1 MPAWS
6 PVQDLPLAPVR
17 FTGPTAD
24 HFRAILN
31 PRNLVL
37 LQPAREQFA
46 APFEDRIGG
55 GRKVSVDPF
64 QILHDVEEE
73 LANRNGLCP
82 AGTRPSEIFFRCQC
96 FDLPEDFFFPEELG
110 RPALA
115 GAPRLNFGTA
125 TSRRF
130 ASEWRSSSA
139 AIPRGHLR
147 IV

>member
-64 QILHDVEEE
+64 QIPH
-73 LANRNGLCP
+73 A
-82 AGTRPSEIFFRCQC
+82 
-96 FDLPEDFFFPEELG
+96 EDFLPFSQANQRAFS
-110 RPALA
+110 
-115 GAPRLNFGTA
+115 
-125 TSRRF
+125 TS
-130 ASEWRSSSA
+130 
-139 AIPRGHLR
+139 I
-147 IV
+147 

>member
-1 MPAWS
+1 M
-6 PVQDLPLAPVR
+6 
-17 FTGPTAD
+17 
-24 HFRAILN
+24 
-31 PRNLVL
+31 

-73 LANRNGLCP
+73 LANRDGLCP
-82 AGTRPSEIFFRCQC
+82 AGTPVRNI
-96 FDLPEDFFFPEELG
+96 LPLSVLRSPGRLLFPEELG

-115 GAPRLNFGTA
+115 GAPRLNSGTA

>member
-6 PVQDLPLAPVR
+6 PVQDLPPAPVR
-17 FTGPTAD
+17 FTGRTAD

-64 QILHDVEEE
+64 QIPHDVEEE
-73 LANRNGLCP
+73 LDNRN
-82 AGTRPSEIFFRCQC
+82 
-96 FDLPEDFFFPEELG
+96 
-110 RPALA
+110 
-115 GAPRLNFGTA
+115 
-125 TSRRF
+125 
-130 ASEWRSSSA
+130 
-139 AIPRGHLR
+139 
-147 IV
+147 

>member
-31 PRNLVL
+31 PRNLVM

-73 LANRNGLCP
+73 LANRDGLCP
-82 AGTRPSEIFFRCQC
+82 AGTPVRNI
-96 FDLPEDFFFPEELG
+96 LPLSVLRSPG
-110 RPALA
+110 RL
-115 GAPRLNFGTA
+115 LF
-125 TSRRF
+125 
-130 ASEWRSSSA
+130 
-139 AIPRGHLR
+139 PRG
-147 IV
+147 

>member
-1 MPAWS
+1 MKV
-6 PVQDLPLAPVR
+6 PVLNARVVTGARSATGPVR

-64 QILHDVEEE
+64 EIPHDVEEE

-82 AGTRPSEIFFRCQC
+82 AGTRPSEIFFRCPC
-96 FDLPEDFFFPEELG
+96 FDLPEDFFS
-110 RPALA
+110 
-115 GAPRLNFGTA
+115 PRNWGD
-125 TSRRF
+125 RR
-130 ASEWRSSSA
+130 
-139 AIPRGHLR
+139 
-147 IV
+147 